1 MKSKRRSGLSWIRPK
16 LKKMKW
22 QMRGVQG
29 GKTVRHVKK
38 TGSKKRADNRTVSKQ
53 RIESIRDFKKIGVRV
68 N

>member
-1 MKSKRRSGLSWIRPK
+1 
-16 LKKMKW
+16 MKW